1 MSNSNFVP
9 LPSFKQIQKQFGYQQ
24 NRQFNESKSVHST
37 KNEQEPSRNTATVT
51 APSTGPSTG
60 PATAT
65 QKATEHSKTSPEKTN
80 SNAQTPTRTLDAD
93 SSSPPSKASSQP
105 VSSPFGAAKP
115 VDQVKKL
122 VEMEQKLLAEK
133 AEEEKQKSLNTTETT
148 TKAKVRKGRKL
159 LVRQRNLKAEIS
171 KQIGENAQK
180 DNGPKQPSKPISN
193 IANIGMFFVFKIYFD
208 MQCNRSSRLIY

>member
-37 KNEQEPSRNTATVT
+37 KNEQETSRSTATVT
-51 APSTGPSTG
+51 APSKA
-60 PATAT
+60 PATAA
-65 QKATEHSKTSPEKTN
+65 QKATEHSNTSPEKTN

-159 LVRQRNLKAEIS
+159 PVRQRNLKAEIS

-193 IANIGMFFVFKIYFD
+193 IANIGMFLKFILI
-208 MQCNRSSRLIY
+208 CNAIGHHV

>member
-37 KNEQEPSRNTATVT
+37 KNEQEPFRSTATDAATTT
-51 APSTGPSTG
+51 A
-60 PATAT
+60 A
-65 QKATEHSKTSPEKTN
+65 QKATEHSNTSPEKTN

-159 LVRQRNLKAEIS
+159 PVRQRNLKAEIS
-171 KQIGENAQK
+171 KQIGENAQ
-180 DNGPKQPSKPISN
+180 NENAPKQPSKPISN
-193 IANIGMFFVFKIYFD
+193 IANIGMFLKFILI
-208 MQCNRSSRLIY
+208 CNAIGHHV